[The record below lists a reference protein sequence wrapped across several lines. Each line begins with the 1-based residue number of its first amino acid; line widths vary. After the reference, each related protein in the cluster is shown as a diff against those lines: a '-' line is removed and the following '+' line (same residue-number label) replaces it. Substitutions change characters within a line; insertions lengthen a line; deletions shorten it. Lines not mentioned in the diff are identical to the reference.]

1 MRSAPRSVPMPRSLL
16 DARAATAKRWLL
28 EPLLHFLVIGVLLFV
43 AYSFVGSRSVKRQS
57 PNRIELTEDDLR
69 QIDAGFTAHWLRHP
83 TAQEMGHLVD
93 EKIREEV
100 LYREALALGLDKE
113 DTIVKRRLAQKMEFL
128 AEDVSALREP
138 QINELKDWFEKN
150 SQRFA
155 LPGRIW
161 FHHVYFSFDRK
172 GEKASEAA
180 ARAYKELAGEPVDS
194 PVAIRVADPFMFQ
207 DYYADCS
214 EDQVAKT
221 FGSKFAK
228 ALFQLPCGSW
238 QGPIESGLGWHLV
251 WVDSMTPTRVPA
263 FEEVEQAVKTEW
275 LAEQSAE
282 SKRRAFAIMRA
293 RYEVVLP
300 DAVAKD
306 SATAMVK
313 KGTP

>member
-1 MRSAPRSVPMPRSLL
+1 M
-16 DARAATAKRWLL
+16 
-28 EPLLHFLVIGVLLFV
+28 
-43 AYSFVGSRSVKRQS
+43 
-57 PNRIELTEDDLR
+57 
-69 QIDAGFTAHWLRHP
+69 
-83 TAQEMGHLVD
+83 D

-172 GEKASEAA
+172 GEEASKAA

-194 PVAIRVADPFMFQ
+194 AVATRVADPFMFQ

-214 EDQVAKT
+214 R
-221 FGSKFAK
+221 GSGSQNFWIKVRQS
-228 ALFQLPCGSW
+228 ALSAPVRFLARTHRIRIGLA
-238 QGPIESGLGWHLV
+238 SGLGGFNDA
-251 WVDSMTPTRVPA
+251 DSRARLRRSGTSRENRMAGRA
-263 FEEVEQAVKTEW
+263 
-275 LAEQSAE
+275 
-282 SKRRAFAIMRA
+282 KRR
-293 RYEVVLP
+293 VQ
-300 DAVAKD
+300 
-306 SATAMVK
+306 T
-313 KGTP
+313 KGICDHEGPL

>member
-1 MRSAPRSVPMPRSLL
+1 MRSAPRSVPIARSLL
-16 DARAATAKRWLL
+16 DARSPTAKRWLR
-28 EPLLHFLVIGVLLFV
+28 EPVIHFLVIGVLLFV
-43 AYSFVGSRSVKRQS
+43 AYSFVGSGSVKRQS

-83 TAQEMGHLVD
+83 TAQEMASLVD

-138 QINELKDWFEKN
+138 QINELKDWFGKN

-155 LPGRIW
+155 LPSRIW

-172 GEKASEAA
+172 GEEASKAA

-194 PVAIRVADPFMFQ
+194 AVATRAADPFMFQ
-207 DYYADCS
+207 DYFADCT

-228 ALFQLPCGSW
+228 ALFQLPCSSW

-263 FEEVEQAVKTEW
+263 FEEVQETVKTEW
-275 LAEQSAE
+275 QAEQSAE
-282 SKRRAFAIMRA
+282 ANRRAFAIMRA

-300 DAVAKD
+300 DAVTKD

>member
-1 MRSAPRSVPMPRSLL
+1 MPEIAL
-16 DARAATAKRWLL
+16 DARTETTKRWLR
-28 EPLLHFLVIGVLLFV
+28 EPVLHFLVIGVLLFV

-57 PNRIELTEDDLR
+57 LNRIELTEDDLR

-83 TAQEMGHLVD
+83 TGKEMGSLI
-93 EKIREEV
+93 EERIREEV

-138 QINELKDWFEKN
+138 QTNELKDWFEKN

-155 LPGRIW
+155 LPSRIW

-172 GEKASEAA
+172 GEKAREAA
-180 ARAYKELAGEPVDS
+180 ARAYNELAREPVDS

-275 LAEQSAE
+275 LAEQSAG
-282 SKRRAFAIMRA
+282 SKLRAFASMRA
-293 RYEVVLP
+293 HYEIVLP
-300 DAVAKD
+300 DGVAKD

>member
-1 MRSAPRSVPMPRSLL
+1 MVRYPCRLRVYLFLGSSILKNKPIKELISPEVAGSVW
-16 DARAATAKRWLL
+16 KQ
-28 EPLLHFLVIGVLLFV
+28 VIAIADKYYQPGKFTTFV
-43 AYSFVGSRSVKRQS
+43 AYEWTSTPQ
-57 PNRIELTEDDLR
+57 NR
-69 QIDAGFTAHWLRHP
+69 
-83 TAQEMGHLVD
+83 
-93 EKIREEV
+93 
-100 LYREALALGLDKE
+100 
-113 DTIVKRRLAQKMEFL
+113 KRRLAQKMEFL

-138 QINELKDWFEKN
+138 QINELKDWFEQN

-172 GEKASEAA
+172 GEKAREAA
-180 ARAYKELAGEPVDS
+180 ARAYKELAREAVDS

-238 QGPIESGLGWHLV
+238 QGPVESGLGWHLV
-251 WVDSMTPTRVPA
+251 WVDSMTPVRVPA

-282 SKRRAFAIMRA
+282 SKRRAFAIMKA
-293 RYEVVLP
+293 RYEIVLP

-306 SATAMVK
+306 SATVMVK

>member
-1 MRSAPRSVPMPRSLL
+1 MPRSPI
-16 DARAATAKRWLL
+16 DARAPTAKRWLR

-43 AYSFVGSRSVKRQS
+43 AYSFVGSRTVQRQN

-69 QIDAGFTAHWLRHP
+69 QLDAGFTAHWLRHP
-83 TAQEMGHLVD
+83 TAQEMASLVD

-155 LPGRIW
+155 LPSRIW

-172 GEKASEAA
+172 GEEASKAA

-194 PVAIRVADPFMFQ
+194 AVATRVADPFMFQ
-207 DYYADCS
+207 DYYADCT

-228 ALFQLPCGSW
+228 ALFELPCGSW

-251 WVDSMTPTRVPA
+251 WVDSMAPTRVPA
-263 FEEVEQAVKTEW
+263 FQEVQQAVKTEW
-275 LAEQSAE
+275 QAEQSAE

-293 RYEVVLP
+293 RYEIVLP
-300 DAVAKD
+300 DAVTKD

>member
-1 MRSAPRSVPMPRSLL
+1 MPRSPI
-16 DARAATAKRWLL
+16 DARAPTAKRWLR

-43 AYSFVGSRSVKRQS
+43 AYSFVGSRTVQRQN

-83 TAQEMGHLVD
+83 TAQEMASLVD

-138 QINELKDWFEKN
+138 QISELKDWFGKN

-172 GEKASEAA
+172 GEEASKAA

-194 PVAIRVADPFMFQ
+194 AVATRVADPFMFQ
-207 DYYADCS
+207 DYYADCT
-214 EDQVAKT
+214 EDQVAKI

-228 ALFQLPCGSW
+228 ALFQLPRGYW

-251 WVDSMTPTRVPA
+251 WVDSMMPPRVPA

-275 LAEQSAE
+275 QAEQSAE

-293 RYEVVLP
+293 HYEIVLP
-300 DAVAKD
+300 DAVTKD
-306 SATAMVK
+306 SATAIAK